1 MKQVLLLLIVVV
13 FAGCNKEEQDEAKII
28 GNKEYSMTIASQKLQ
43 GVVGIGVN
51 VLQEVYAVKR
61 ETSTK
66 WEPFVGIQGFGYES
80 GYEYVIK
87 VNEINYLDY
96 RRGDPAWSEYKLIEV
111 SSKEKKNSE
120 GLPEHF
126 IPDWYAK

>member
-1 MKQVLLLLIVVV
+1 MKQTLLLLIVAVL
-13 FAGCNKEEQDEAKII
+13 ASCNKENQDEARIT
-28 GNKEYSMTIASQKLQ
+28 GYKEYSMTIASQKLQ
-43 GVVGIGVN
+43 GVVGIGSYM
-51 VLQEVYAVKR
+51 LQDVYAVKK

-66 WEPFVGIQGFGYES
+66 WEPFIGVQGFDYES

-87 VNEINYLDY
+87 ISETNYLDY
-96 RRGDPAWSEYKLIEV
+96 RRGDPAWSEYKLMEV

-126 IPDWYAK
+126 IPDWYTE